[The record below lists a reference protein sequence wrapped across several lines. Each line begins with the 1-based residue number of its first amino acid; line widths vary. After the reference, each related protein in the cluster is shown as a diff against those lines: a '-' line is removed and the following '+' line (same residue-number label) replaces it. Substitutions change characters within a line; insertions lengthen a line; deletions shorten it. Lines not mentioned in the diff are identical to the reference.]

1 MYEVLTGP
9 GWDNQSATY
18 NCLHMISNN
27 TLFII
32 IDKWCLLIALISQ
45 VVHEQ
50 LLSSV
55 LLRLDGLGEPL
66 WLGDGNLVDDGVD
79 LEADGLDLA
88 EIF

>member
-1 MYEVLTGP
+1 
-9 GWDNQSATY
+9 
-18 NCLHMISNN
+18 MISNN